1 MTVCC
6 PAPGTDIP
14 VVPLTGDE
22 ARHWITSAGPGRSR
36 IEFIVPE
43 ANCVACIGGIEPSL
57 NALPGVVSARVNLTA
72 QRVAVVW
79 QDGAAEPQQFMQT
92 LADLGY
98 TARPFDPRENGVLSE
113 QEEGKALLRALAVAG
128 FAAGNIML
136 LSVSVWAGADGATRD
151 LFHWIS
157 ALIALPAVM
166 YAGRPFFSSALAALR
181 HGRVN
186 MDVPISLGVLLATV
200 MSLYETLHHAE
211 HAFFDAAVTLLFFL
225 LAGRTLDHMMR
236 AKARSAISNLTLLM
250 PQAATI
256 VENGMARIVPAAAL
270 KQDMTLLVAVGER
283 LAADG
288 VVVQGMSELDRSVV
302 TGESVP
308 ELVQPGTEVQSGTMN
323 LSAPLTVRITAAGQD
338 TFIAEL
344 MSLMAVAEQSQS
356 HYVQLADRLARH
368 YAPTVHTVAGATLLG
383 WLAYSHNWHTALMNA
398 IAVLIITC
406 PCALGLAVPAV
417 QVVATGL
424 LFRRGIMVK
433 DGAVLEKLS
442 LVDTVVFD
450 KTGTLTLGQ
459 PVLLDGRDVAP
470 RAMALAAGLAQ
481 HSRHPL
487 SRAVLRAATEAG
499 IAPAAVSAMQ
509 EMPGCGL
516 EAQVEGKTV
525 RLGNRL
531 WCGLGEAPDAPGM
544 EFALTENGALIHIFS
559 FEDELRPG
567 AAAAVSRL
575 KAADLRV
582 VLLSGDRPAAV
593 ARLAGLLGIDDYHA
607 RQTPQ
612 DKLARVAALQAEGRK
627 VLMVGDGINDAPA
640 LAAGFTSM
648 APASASDVGRVAAD
662 TVFLGHSLLAVSDA
676 RALAVKA
683 QKTVKTNFL
692 LALVYNALAVPIAV
706 LGFVTPLIAAV
717 AMSTSSIL
725 VVANALLLGWR
736 APLSIPLPAA
746 PRPPVGHKPEDDSM
760 MPLNAPPQAAE

>member
-1 MTVCC
+1 MAVCC
-6 PAPGTDIP
+6 PAPGADVP

-22 ARHWITSAGPGRSR
+22 ARHWITRAGPGRSR

-57 NALPGVVSARVNLTA
+57 NAVPGVVSARVNLTA

-79 QDGAAEPQQFMQT
+79 RDGEAEPQDFMQT

-98 TARPFDPRENGVLSE
+98 TARPFDPRENGILSE

-128 FAAGNIML
+128 FAACNIML
-136 LSVSVWAGADGATRD
+136 LSVSVWSGAEGATRD

-157 ALIALPAVM
+157 ALIALPTVI
-166 YAGRPFFSSALAALR
+166 YAGRPFFTSAMAALR

-236 AKARSAISNLTLLM
+236 ARARSAISNLTLLM
-250 PQAATI
+250 PQVATI
-256 VENGMARIVPAAAL
+256 IENGMARIVPAAAL
-270 KQDMTLLVAVGER
+270 KKDMTLLVAVGER

-288 VVVQGMSELDRSVV
+288 VVAEGVSELDRSVV

-308 ELVQPGTEVQSGTMN
+308 EVARPGTEVQSGTMN
-323 LSAPLTVRITAAGQD
+323 LSAPLTVRITATGED

-344 MSLMAVAEQSQS
+344 MRLMAVAEQSQS
-356 HYVQLADRLARH
+356 RYVQLADRLARH
-368 YAPTVHTVAGATLLG
+368 YAPTVHTMAGITLLG
-383 WLAYSHNWHTALMNA
+383 WLLYSHNWHTALMNA

-424 LFRRGIMVK
+424 LFRRGVMVK

-442 LVDTVVFD
+442 QVDTVVFD
-450 KTGTLTLGQ
+450 KTGTLTLGH
-459 PVLLDGRDVAP
+459 PVLLDAASVP
-470 RAMALAAGLAQ
+470 PELLALAAGLAQ

-487 SRAVLRAATEAG
+487 SKAVVRAASAAAVT
-499 IAPAAVSAMQ
+499 PAAVSDVR
-509 EMPGCGL
+509 EIPGSGL
-516 EAQVEGKTV
+516 EAMVGGETV
-525 RLGNRL
+525 RLGHRL
-531 WCGLGEAPDAPGM
+531 WCGLAEAPDAASM
-544 EFALTENGALIHIFS
+544 EFALTRQGRLLHLFA
-559 FEDELRPG
+559 FEDELRPE
-567 AAAAVSRL
+567 AAATIRKLTASGL
-575 KAADLRV
+575 KV
-582 VLLSGDRPAAV
+582 MLLSGDRPAAV
-593 ARLAGLLGIDDYHA
+593 TRLAKLLGIEDYHA
-607 RQTPQ
+607 RQTPEE
-612 DKLARVAALQAEGRK
+612 KLSRVSALQAEGRK

-648 APASASDVGRVAAD
+648 APATASDIGRTAAD
-662 TVFLGHSLLAVSDA
+662 TVFLGHSLLAVADA
-676 RALAVKA
+676 RALAAHA
-683 QKTVKTNFL
+683 QRTVKQNFI
-692 LALVYNALAVPIAV
+692 LALLYNALAVPIAV
-706 LGFVTPLIAAV
+706 MGFVTPLIAAV

-736 APLSIPLPAA
+736 APLSSALPAA
-746 PRPPVGHKPEDDSM
+746 EPPAGRKPEDSAM
-760 MPLNAPPQAAE
+760 MTLPAPPQAAE

>member
-6 PAPGTDIP
+6 PAPGADIP
-14 VVPLTGDE
+14 VVPLTGEE
-22 ARHWITSAGPGRSR
+22 AQHWITKAGPGRSR

-57 NALPGVVSARVNLTA
+57 NAIPGVVGARVNITA

-79 QDGAAEPQQFMQT
+79 RDGEAEPDQFMQA

-157 ALIALPAVM
+157 AFIALPTVF
-166 YAGRPFFSSALAALR
+166 YSGRPFFSSALAALR

-186 MDVPISLGVLLATV
+186 MDVPISLGVLLATI
-200 MSLYETLHHAE
+200 MSLYETLHHSE

-236 AKARSAISNLTLLM
+236 ARARSAISNLTLLM

-256 VENGMARIVPAAAL
+256 VENGMARIVPASAL
-270 KQDMTLLVAVGER
+270 KKDMILLVAVGER
-283 LAADG
+283 FAADG
-288 VVVQGMSELDRSVV
+288 VVAEGTSELDRSVV
-302 TGESVP
+302 TGEAVP
-308 ELVQPGTEVQSGTMN
+308 EVVKPGADVQSGTMN
-323 LSAPLTVRITAAGQD
+323 LSAPLKVRITAVGDD

-344 MSLMAVAEQSQS
+344 MRLMAVAEQSQS
-356 HYVQLADRLARH
+356 RYVQIADRLAKH
-368 YAPTVHTVAGATLLG
+368 YAPTVHTAAGITLVG
-383 WLAYSHNWHTALMNA
+383 WLLYSHNWHMALMNA

-442 LVDTVVFD
+442 QVDTVVFD
-450 KTGTLTLGQ
+450 KTGTLTMGQ
-459 PVLLDGRDVAP
+459 PVLVNRADVAQGDL
-470 RAMALAAGLAQ
+470 ALAAGLAQ
-481 HSRHPL
+481 QSRHPL
-487 SRAVLRAATEAG
+487 SKAVVRAAALAG
-499 IAPAAVSAMQ
+499 VTPVDVGTVQ
-509 EMPGCGL
+509 EIPGSGL
-516 EAQVEGKTV
+516 EAKVKGKTV

-531 WCGLGEAPDAPGM
+531 WCGLGEAPEAASM
-544 EFALTENGALIHIFS
+544 EFVLTRNGKLVQIFS
-559 FEDELRPG
+559 FEDELRPD
-567 AAAAVSRL
+567 AALAVTKL
-575 KAADLRV
+575 KDAGLRV
-582 VLLSGDRPAAV
+582 MLLSGDRPAAV
-593 ARLAGLLGIDDYHA
+593 ERLAGLLGIAEFAA
-607 RQTPQ
+607 RQTPEE
-612 DKLARVAALQAEGRK
+612 KLNRVAALQAEGRK

-648 APASASDVGRVAAD
+648 APATASDIGRTAAD
-662 TVFLGHSLLAVSDA
+662 TVFFGHSLLAVSDG
-676 RALAVKA
+676 RTLAAKSQA
-683 QKTVKTNFL
+683 TVRQNFM

-706 LGFVTPLIAAV
+706 FGFVTPLIAAV

-736 APLSIPLPAA
+736 APLSIAVPAQPQA
-746 PRPPVGHKPEDDSM
+746 PTGRKDDM
-760 MPLNAPPQAAE
+760 TMAPIPTTQQAAE